1 VFQAVIVTVRRSLA
15 CRCRRPGR
23 VFRLLQQSRP
33 RFPTRLADRPFLNS
47 RHAEIRLNS
56 DLVLLVRA
64 AIDAE
69 PYRIGPRISR
79 WRLLLAKLEPQDE
92 PALTPYP
99 APRPSGEP
107 SFVYAKLT
115 GVRRRRR

>member
-1 VFQAVIVTVRRSLA
+1 M
-15 CRCRRPGR
+15 
-23 VFRLLQQSRP
+23 
-33 RFPTRLADRPFLNS
+33 TR
-47 RHAEIRLNS
+47 S
-56 DLVLLVRA
+56 DLAEDDYTELAELVRA

-79 WRLLLAKLEPQDE
+79 LRLLLTKLEPQPDE

-107 SFVYAKLT
+107 SLL
-115 GVRRRRR
+115 

>member
-1 VFQAVIVTVRRSLA
+1 M
-15 CRCRRPGR
+15 
-23 VFRLLQQSRP
+23 SRP
-33 RFPTRLADRPFLNS
+33 DLTEDDY
-47 RHAEIRLNS
+47 S

-79 WRLLLAKLEPQDE
+79 LRVLLAKLEPQRDE
-92 PALTPYP
+92 PAVTPYP

-107 SFVYAKLT
+107 SFVYAKLR
-115 GVRRRRR
+115 GGHRRR